1 MGLAAAVAAPAVVLR
16 LLGVRVGDELAL
28 LLFGSA
34 VVAAAFLLT
43 WAAEA
48 SEVDISGSLAIA
60 LLALIAV
67 LPEFAVDLYFAFT
80 AGSRKSY
87 AAYAAANMTGSN
99 RLLIGF
105 GWSLVALLFV
115 AAARLR
121 ARRNRQRDRRRR
133 LRRRAHAAA
142 VTCVHL
148 WPENRIELGFLALAS
163 LYAVAIPLTRKLAWY
178 DAVVLVGLF
187 ALYMWRTGRAEHGEP
202 DLIGVAA
209 SLAALAA
216 ARRRATVIALFCAA
230 ALVVLAAAKPFA
242 EGLIGTGRHLGI
254 DEFLLV
260 QWLAPL
266 ASEAPELLVATM
278 FALRGNGA
286 KGVGTLLAAEVNQ
299 WTLLVG
305 ALPLAYLAGGGHGGL
320 PLDARQNAE
329 FILTSA
335 QAVLGFAVLLNLRLH
350 RWEALTMLA
359 LFAVQFALPSP
370 AARTVLALAYLA
382 LGAGILVTQRHWL
395 PGIARV
401 LLHPGREQREPEPEP
416 LPETATAS

>member
-1 MGLAAAVAAPAVVLR
+1 VAAPAVALR
-16 LLGVRVGDELAL
+16 LLGVQVADELAL
-28 LLFGSA
+28 LTFGAA
-34 VVAAAFLLT
+34 VVAAAFLLA

-67 LPEFAVDLYFAFT
+67 LPEFAVDIYFAYT
-80 AGSRKSY
+80 AGSKNGY

-105 GWSLVALLFV
+105 GWSLVALV
-115 AAARLR
+115 YIVAARLR
-121 ARRNRQRDRRRR
+121 ARRQPRQPGVPPVNHVR
-133 LRRRAHAAA
+133 
-142 VTCVHL
+142 L
-148 WPENRIELGFLALAS
+148 WPQNRIELGFLGLAS
-163 LYAVAIPLTRKLAWY
+163 LYAVVIPLTRRLAWY
-178 DAVVLVGLF
+178 DAVVLIGLF
-187 ALYMWRTGRAEHGEP
+187 GLYMWRTGRAEHGPP
-202 DLIGVAA
+202 DLIGVSARI
-209 SLAALAA
+209 AALPAV
-216 ARRRATVIALFCAA
+216 RRRAVVLAMFCFA

-242 EGLIGTGRHLGI
+242 EGLIGTGHALGI

-266 ASEAPELLVATM
+266 ASEAPELIVATV

-305 ALPLAYLAGGGHGGL
+305 ALPIAYLAGGGHGGL

-335 QAVLGFAVLLNLRLH
+335 QAVLGFAVLLNLRFH
-350 RWEALTMLA
+350 RWEAVAMLA
-359 LFAVQFALPSP
+359 LFAVQFALPS
-370 AARTVLALAYLA
+370 ASARTMLALAYLA
-382 LGAGILVTQRHWL
+382 LAAVILAGQRNWF
-395 PGIARV
+395 PGIVRV
-401 LLHPGREQREPEPEP
+401 MLHPGRESHEKDP
-416 LPETATAS
+416 LPLSSAASIDQA

>member
-1 MGLAAAVAAPAVVLR
+1 MAAVVAVPAIVLR
-16 LLGVRVGDELAL
+16 LLGVQLADELAL
-28 LLFGSA
+28 LVFGAA
-34 VVAAAFLLT
+34 VVAAAFLLA

-105 GWSLVALLFV
+105 GWSLVALV
-115 AAARLR
+115 YIIAARLR
-121 ARRNRQRDRRRR
+121 AGRGPQRRS
-133 LRRRAHAAA
+133 AGPKAPA
-142 VTCVHL
+142 TCVRL
-148 WPENRIELGFLALAS
+148 WPENRIELGFLGLAS
-163 LYAVAIPLTRKLAWY
+163 LYAVVIPLTHKLAWY
-178 DAVVLVGLF
+178 DAVVLIGLF
-187 ALYMWRTGRAEHGEP
+187 GLYMWRTGQAEHEEP
-202 DLIGVAA
+202 DLVGVSAR
-209 SLAALAA
+209 LAALPR
-216 ARRRATVIALFCAA
+216 ARRRAAVIALFCVA

-242 EGLIGTGRHLGI
+242 EGLIGTGRAFGI

-266 ASEAPELLVATM
+266 ASEAPELIVATV

-305 ALPLAYLAGGGHGGL
+305 ALPLAYLA
-320 PLDARQNAE
+320 
-329 FILTSA
+329 
-335 QAVLGFAVLLNLRLH
+335 
-350 RWEALTMLA
+350 
-359 LFAVQFALPSP
+359 
-370 AARTVLALAYLA
+370 
-382 LGAGILVTQRHWL
+382 
-395 PGIARV
+395 
-401 LLHPGREQREPEPEP
+401 
-416 LPETATAS
+416 

>member
-1 MGLAAAVAAPAVVLR
+1 VAAVAAVPAVVLR
-16 LLGVRVGDELAL
+16 LAGARIGDELAL
-28 LLFGSA
+28 LVFGTA
-34 VVAAAFLLT
+34 VVAAAFLLA

-48 SEVDISGSLAIA
+48 SEVDISGSLSIA

-67 LPEFAVDLYFAFT
+67 LPEFAVDLYFAFS
-80 AGSRKSY
+80 AGSKKGY

-105 GWSLVALLFV
+105 GWSLVALVFIV
-115 AAARLR
+115 AARVR
-121 ARRNRQRDRRRR
+121 ARRDPRRGTSQRGA
-133 LRRRAHAAA
+133 RA
-142 VTCVHL
+142 TCVRL
-148 WPENRIELGFLALAS
+148 WPENRIELGFLGLAS
-163 LYAVAIPLTRKLAWY
+163 LYAVVIPLTRELAWY
-178 DAVVLVGLF
+178 DAVVLIGLF
-187 ALYMWRTGRAEHGEP
+187 ALYMWRTGRAEHEAP
-202 DLIGVAA
+202 DLVGVSAR
-209 SLAALAA
+209 LAALPAT
-216 ARRRATVIALFCAA
+216 RRRAAVIALFCFA

-242 EGLIGTGRHLGI
+242 EGLIGTGRTLGV

-266 ASEAPELLVATM
+266 ASEAPELLVATV

-305 ALPLAYLAGGGHGGL
+305 ALPVAYLAGGGHGGL

-350 RWEALTMLA
+350 RWEAIAMLA
-359 LFAVQFALPSP
+359 LFAAQFALPSP
-370 AARTVLALAYLA
+370 PARTALALAYLA
-382 LGAGILVTQRHWL
+382 LAAAILVAQRHWL

-401 LLHPGREQREPEPEP
+401 MLRPGRESREPEPLRLAEEAAAP
-416 LPETATAS
+416 R